1 MANEQATIT
10 RAWLLEAR
18 GALQTTL
25 QQEVVAM
32 EQAKARLYQTQ
43 GKLEL
48 MDALIAKAEKAEA
61 PKEAKDT

>member
-1 MANEQATIT
+1 MSNEQATIT
-10 RAWLLEAR
+10 KAWLLEAR
-18 GALQTTL
+18 QALQVTL